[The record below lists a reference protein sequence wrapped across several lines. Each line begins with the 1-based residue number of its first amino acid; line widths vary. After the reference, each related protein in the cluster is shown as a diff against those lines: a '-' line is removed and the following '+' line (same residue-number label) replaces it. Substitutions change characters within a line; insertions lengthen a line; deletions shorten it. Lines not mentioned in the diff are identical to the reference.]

1 MTKKLK
7 VKSIGKKIIA
17 VFLSLITAL
26 SCLVGMTFSVGAA
39 GTSSKEFEITGR
51 DVVAEACQYL
61 GSNYKF
67 GNKGYSNPYDS
78 YNGGDKYS
86 KSKVKSN
93 GIDCSGLVYATLM
106 NLGITVEG
114 LNGNKTRVPVDT
126 KNWLYTD
133 KSLNKEIDTGD
144 KITVNFKKSNAD
156 PFSSKTFS
164 VSSGSFQGKVTYAD
178 RSVSDSNPYRYVK
191 GIEKKTGTIIIC
203 EPKNETTNHA
213 WIYIGRTKYKDKTK
227 VASWMKD
234 EFGVTVSTD
243 NILNGGEKY
252 GDYYYWRIESSSSHG
267 GVVIDNYATGKSA
280 VSSFIAAL
288 EVTPPKRDG
297 YVGQVKINKYMSDG
311 HFENDD
317 KKMKN
322 VKFTIST
329 SDSITQPSIDK
340 RVYNSSIMS
349 GKSVTITSDSDG
361 VAQTAGDIDE
371 KPLPVYKTTND
382 PSSGKIK
389 YTITETSYNSAYVPY
404 KKTVS
409 NVTLIPS
416 DGEDNATI
424 HPTVVSNRTD
434 YDASATS
441 WSNFAKRGDVKVE
454 KNVEGAKLAGV
465 KFTIEYVGSKDGT
478 FKFPD
483 VSAAYTKAEM
493 TKTGVT
499 NSDGN
504 LYFCNFPIGE
514 YKITETV
521 PNGMVANANDWKVIS
536 AGTGKVVST
545 GGAVIEKT
553 DAKKKPIKVSKR
565 VTIEW
570 DNRKCYSKKN
580 KVVTDPDEND
590 EGIASAYRMY
600 NGQQEGTKRIQDK
613 NYYTRGDLKVLKK
626 VQEPDD
632 DFTIKNDTKPAK
644 GFMFE
649 ATSTGSKNVTGKTVT
664 YRSTTGSDGY
674 AYFCDIPTGTYTVK
688 EVTNDPNY
696 VTSTV
701 IRTATV
707 NWDTNVSYSVT
718 GNNFSTNY
726 KDFDGKPNE
735 SDSYTGVEVE
745 FTNYLKT
752 FRLAGT
758 KKDILTDIAEGDGTL
773 AGAKYVL
780 YKDGQPLET
789 AVTNADGSFEF
800 TKNYVCGNGYTVKE
814 ESSSVGYLVNT
825 ETSTISVDPSQ
836 FTERNNDVNIT
847 VKETPIRGKIRITK
861 TFYTNDNSGKGELEP
876 DAQFEVYLTSAGS
889 YAKAN
894 DYERDLITT
903 NSAGVATTKLLPY
916 GNYTIHQIKG
926 RKDAIFMKDQYVSLQ
941 EDGVIESISGI
952 NNQIKK
958 YIKVVK
964 VDSETGKAIPKNQ
977 LQSTKFQIF
986 DKATG
991 KKITMKVSYP
1001 KLTTIDTFEV
1011 NEDGYLMT
1019 PQELKYGDYY
1029 LVEVQAPFG
1038 YYNPNAKKI
1047 TTSVG
1052 SDGSLDFKY
1061 NLADVKKTSFNVCE
1075 NPEDLTNGKFE
1086 EYITD
1091 AEEDKVS
1098 ACIVLEERNDVQKA
1112 VINIEKKG
1120 EVFETVQGSGSI
1132 YTPKYEVKGLKGA
1145 VFEIKAKEDIVT
1157 PDGSIRYKKGT
1168 VVDTVTTDDNGN
1180 AKSKELYLG
1189 SYEVKEIKAP
1199 KGYVLNSNSTDV
1211 ELAYK
1216 GQEYKVYDL
1225 TTQMSNDRQIVAIS
1239 GTKSLETNSTYGLGN
1254 KGEYKNIKFGLYAD
1268 EKITANDGKYIP
1280 KDGLIEVVN
1289 VDENGKF
1296 TFSADLPIEHK
1307 YYVREISTDEHYVL
1321 DNTKYSFEFN
1331 YKTQNDKVVE
1341 IKVNNGNTIA
1351 NKLIYGEVKGRKID
1365 DLGNNLA
1372 GAKFGLY
1379 REDATEFNE
1388 SNAIATSISDNNG
1401 SFGFKNV
1408 PYGRYKLVEL
1418 STPKGYV
1425 FSSEPIDVNITENG
1439 QVIEQSVTN
1448 ILARGKITI
1457 SKSGEVFYSV
1467 SENEDGTKT
1476 PIYQIGSLPDAT
1488 FEIVAKEDIVTPDGV
1503 VRFKKDEV
1511 VDTITTNENG
1521 YAESKKLFL
1530 GEYIVREV
1538 KAPKGYFLD
1547 TNNYIENFNYFDV
1560 TLEYKD
1566 DKTDLIVKNL
1576 DVLNNRQK
1584 VSMTFNKL
1592 MEQDEIFKLG
1602 NNGEIQNVTFGLFA
1616 KNDMTTKDGKQI
1628 TADSIISLA
1637 KPDENG
1643 VVKFDTDLPYGYSY
1657 YIKEL
1662 GTDVHYSVIEGS
1674 YEFTFDNVD
1683 SSVLYSE
1690 LTMDDVLNELK
1701 RGTVIGHKTDEN
1713 GKPLA
1718 NATFGLFY
1726 TDCDEF
1732 EEENAILTATS
1743 NDDGIFQFDFVDY
1756 GDFIVH
1762 EITPPVGYVLNEK
1775 SYPVSVKEH
1784 SQIVNIDVA
1793 NTLIRGSISVTKVD
1807 KDYPDNKL
1815 SGASFEV
1822 INDVNGDGNYNEG
1835 VDTVYGSLKEIKNS
1849 GIYKLSEIPYGH
1861 YLVKETK
1868 APKGFTVDEK
1878 YYPIFV
1884 SENGV
1889 EYNINN
1895 NGECFIDNASTGR
1908 LKVIKT
1914 SSDKVVEGF
1923 RFKIK
1928 GTSNAGTPVDI
1939 TAKTDKNGEINV
1951 PIRTG
1956 TYTISEVKGKEN
1968 KRYVLPKSKT
1978 VEVKEGQISEV
1989 KFFNRVIIGT
1999 IKITKTDAVTGK
2011 VIPGATITITDKNG
2025 KKIVEGITNKEGNVE
2040 FRLEYGTYYFKESKA
2055 PKGYILDET
2064 PHQFSITKDGQI
2076 IKAVMTN
2083 KAKASV
2089 PKTGTYIVAV
2099 AIIFGCLSISFGA
2112 LCIVYYRKKRKST
2125 QK

>member
-17 VFLSLITAL
+17 VLLSLITAL

-61 GSNYKF
+61 GSYYKF
-67 GNKGYSNPYDS
+67 GNKGYSDPYDS
-78 YNGGDKYS
+78 YSGGDKYS

-114 LNGNKTRVPVDT
+114 LNGNETRVPVDT

-164 VSSGSFQGKVTYAD
+164 VSSDSFQGKVTYAD

-243 NILNGGEKY
+243 NILNGGDKY

-288 EVTPPKRDG
+288 EVTPPVVPG
-297 YVGQVKINKYMSDG
+297 YFGQVKINKYMSDG

-329 SDSITQPSIDK
+329 SDSVTQTADDNNK
-340 RVYNSSIMS
+340 YNSSIMS

-361 VAQTAGDIDE
+361 VAQTTGDIDE

-404 KKTVS
+404 KTTVR

-434 YDASATS
+434 YDANATS

-465 KFTIEYVGSKDGT
+465 TFTIEYVGSTAGT

-499 NSDGN
+499 NADGN

-521 PNGMVANANDWKVIS
+521 PSGMVANANDWNVIS

-632 DFTIKNDTKPAK
+632 DFTIKKATKPAK
-644 GFMFE
+644 GFVFE
-649 ATSTGSKNVTGKTVT
+649 ATSTGSKNVTGKTLT

-674 AYFCDIPTGTYTVK
+674 AYFCDIPTGKYTIK
-688 EVTNDPNY
+688 EVTKNDRY
-696 VTSTV
+696 VCKNDDNDLSTIEV
-701 IRTATV
+701 DV
-707 NWDTNVSYSVT
+707 SWDEKTSYSVS
-718 GNNFSTNY
+718 GISFSINSSDY
-726 KDFDGKPNE
+726 GKNGQE
-735 SDSYTGVEVE
+735 TS

-752 FRLAGT
+752 FHLAGT

-800 TKNYVCGNGYTVKE
+800 TKDYVCGSGYTVKE

-825 ETSTISVDPSQ
+825 ETSTLSVDPSK
-836 FTERNNDVNIT
+836 FTKQNNDVNIT

-861 TFYTNDNSGKGELEP
+861 TFYANDNSGKGELEP

-889 YAKAN
+889 YTKAN

-916 GNYTIHQIKG
+916 GNYTVHQIKG

-991 KKITMKVSYP
+991 KKVTMKVSYP

-1052 SDGSLDFKY
+1052 SDGSLEFKY

-1086 EYITD
+1086 EYVTD

-1098 ACIVLEERNDVQKA
+1098 ACIVLEEKNDVQKA

-1157 PDGSIRYKKGT
+1157 PDGTIRYKKGT

-1296 TFSADLPIEHK
+1296 TFNSDLPIEHK
-1307 YYVREISTDEHYVL
+1307 YYVREISTDEHYIL

-1365 DLGNNLA
+1365 DLGNDLA

-1439 QVIEQSVTN
+1439 QIFEQSVTN

-1616 KNDMTTKDGKQI
+1616 KNDMTAKDGKQI

-1743 NDDGIFQFDFVDY
+1743 NDEGIFQFDFVDY

-1849 GIYKLSEIPYGH
+1849 GVYKLSEIPYGH

-1878 YYPIFV
+1878 YYPVFV

-1923 RFKIK
+1923 RFRIK

-2040 FRLEYGTYYFKESKA
+2040 FKLEYGTYYFKESKA